1 MNKILLPEPEISS
14 GVYSGKY
21 KEYKFDYAENFYDV
35 LSNFNDTID
44 KQENWI
50 FRGHWDSDS
59 WGLVPSVLRKEW
71 QEKLLLEP
79 FKWVTGTPTIRKPQ
93 DINNK
98 KIDFGRKTKDYAQL
112 KYQIM
117 IEHDLLEQFMDTAN
131 LLSIQ
136 CNHILS
142 IYKHEK
148 TIKKAS
154 LQNNIKELEKWP
166 YANVL
171 PLMSLAQH
179 HGVPTR
185 LLDFTYNPLLAS
197 FFAASHPFFEEY
209 VKKNKKDKKDKRL
222 CVWAIRLE
230 TFHPK
235 LFKIITKPSR
245 FSKNLLAQEG
255 LLILDKE
262 ASQKFIKNDN
272 KGWDWQNIGKPETF
286 IKFSLPQKEYKE
298 LLYLLWNDDMT
309 PAKTKP
315 NLDNVI
321 QTMEYIQWLWAK
333 KYKSKP

>member
-1 MNKILLPEPEISS
+1 MNKIPLPEPEISS

-21 KEYKFDYAENFYDV
+21 KEYKFDNAEYFYAV

-44 KQENWI
+44 EQKNWI

-71 QEKLLLEP
+71 QAKLLLEP

-98 KIDFGRKTKDYAQL
+98 KIDLEIKIKSHAQL

-117 IEHDLLEQFMDTAN
+117 IEYDLLEQFMDTAY
-131 LLSIQ
+131 LLGIK
-136 CNHILS
+136 CDHIPS

-148 TIKKAS
+148 TIEKAS
-154 LQNNIKELEKWP
+154 LRKELEKWP

-185 LLDFTYNPLLAS
+185 LLDFSYNPLLAS
-197 FFAASHPFFEEY
+197 FFSASYPFFEEY

-230 TFHPK
+230 VFKQEP
-235 LFKIITKPSR
+235 FKIIDKPSKV
-245 FSKNLLAQEG
+245 SKNLLAQEG
-255 LLILDKE
+255 LLILHKK
-262 ASQKFIKNDN
+262 ASQKFIDDKEW
-272 KGWDWQNIGKPETF
+272 WDFQSMATPETF

-315 NLDNVI
+315 NLDNVV